1 MYHDDDLL
9 NQVEMERQSID
20 KQLHKEYLNRASA
33 FLDGSRKFRTWA
45 KEYQWEAC
53 EKFQVTYHLLLE
65 FTYPFLN
72 YLKGIKIRAELFFA
86 HLILRFE
93 VYQSTFGNS
102 KVTFFL

>member
-65 FTYPFLN
+65 FTYPF
-72 YLKGIKIRAELFFA
+72 IKIFTFDFHVYFHINFA
-86 HLILRFE
+86 ICTQLHSVFC
-93 VYQSTFGNS
+93 F
-102 KVTFFL
+102 